1 MFRKTHIVA
10 ILMLLACFGL
20 AQSAPKYSNE
30 FLSIGIGARAQGMS
44 NSIIASCDD
53 VTVGFWNPSRL
64 PQMQGERQL
73 GLMHAEYFAGIAKFD
88 YVGLGFKID
97 DKSALAFSIVR
108 SGIDNIPNTTELI
121 DNQGNINFDKI
132 TTFSVT
138 DLAFF
143 ASYGRFLKQNEL
155 STGGS
160 IKVIRKRMGDFANSW
175 GFGGDL
181 SVSYAK
187 NTWLFAAVLR
197 DASSTFNAWSFSLS
211 DKMKEVFT
219 LTGNVIPENS
229 LEISMPRLLL
239 ATGKNFYFS
248 PSFTLLVEG
257 NIDMTFDKQRNTPIK
272 TDVFSI
278 DPHIGIELNFKKIA
292 FFRAG
297 LGNIQKETNS
307 KGVQTTTFQPN
318 MGIGIRIKD
327 FIAIDY
333 ALTDIGDN
341 SIALY
346 SNIFSIRLSFNK
358 VAEAK

>member
-1 MFRKTHIVA
+1 MV
-10 ILMLLACFGL
+10 
-20 AQSAPKYSNE
+20 
-30 FLSIGIGARAQGMS
+30 
-44 NSIIASCDD
+44 
-53 VTVGFWNPSRL
+53 
-64 PQMQGERQL
+64 
-73 GLMHAEYFAGIAKFD
+73 
-88 YVGLGFKID
+88 
-97 DKSALAFSIVR
+97 
-108 SGIDNIPNTTELI
+108 
-121 DNQGNINFDKI
+121 
-132 TTFSVT
+132 
-138 DLAFF
+138 
-143 ASYGRFLKQNEL
+143 
-155 STGGS
+155 
-160 IKVIRKRMGDFANSW
+160 
-175 GFGGDL
+175 L

-307 KGVQTTTFQPN
+307 KGIQTTTFQPN

>member
-1 MFRKTHIVA
+1 
-10 ILMLLACFGL
+10 
-20 AQSAPKYSNE
+20 
-30 FLSIGIGARAQGMS
+30 MS

-160 IKVIRKRMGDFANSW
+160 IKVIRKRMGDFANH
-175 GFGGDL
+175 GDWRWFVCIL
-181 SVSYAK
+181 RK
-187 NTWLFAAVLR
+187 NTGYLQMLN
-197 DASSTFNAWSFSLS
+197 ASSTFNAWSFHW
-211 DKMKEVFT
+211 
-219 LTGNVIPENS
+219 VINE
-229 LEISMPRLLL
+229 R
-239 ATGKNFYFS
+239 
-248 PSFTLLVEG
+248 
-257 NIDMTFDKQRNTPIK
+257 
-272 TDVFSI
+272 SI
-278 DPHIGIELNFKKIA
+278 HA
-292 FFRAG
+292 
-297 LGNIQKETNS
+297 
-307 KGVQTTTFQPN
+307 
-318 MGIGIRIKD
+318 
-327 FIAIDY
+327 
-333 ALTDIGDN
+333 
-341 SIALY
+341 
-346 SNIFSIRLSFNK
+346 
-358 VAEAK
+358 